1 MSSTTRLRS
10 RSSVDHIF
18 ELVGNIEEDQL
29 RDLLQEINSSGDNI
43 EVSKGVEY
51 FEEQRRKLAPHSL
64 RPTPSFLNQP
74 HEPVDWPRQ
83 KPRPVSGSQWRQSMR
98 IVSTPYATMKR
109 NQTEPISPPLTASP
123 PHSPPLSPP
132 QSTLDHY
139 TPRRSVT
146 APILKTAIPAI
157 EARADLLESPISPP
171 RSSEADDDDVDGQSH
186 RPALSDFN
194 SFNFGL
200 DGPAEPTPEEI
211 PCKTLE
217 LEEQGQ
223 SPRQPDVMPRAS
235 QHDFSRMN
243 TMPLEALHHESLG
256 SFHDLPRPNTSTG
269 GPETSAFKPRAFR
282 RISRPTFLS
291 PLNVPEPDDLAMK
304 LSAYLT
310 GELATPPPSQLSKPK
325 PANKVPSSLEEMLR
339 EPLTPRS
346 RFVFGHVER
355 ETPSVNGIFEVLKQ
369 G

>member
-1 MSSTTRLRS
+1 MPPTTRLRS

-29 RDLLQEINSSGDNI
+29 QDLLQEINSSGEHI

-51 FEEQRRKLAPHSL
+51 FEDQRRQLAPHTL

-74 HEPVDWPRQ
+74 HEPLDWPRQ

-98 IVSTPYATMKR
+98 IVSTPYANMKR
-109 NQTEPISPPLTASP
+109 TQTEPISPPLTASP

-146 APILKTAIPAI
+146 APLLRTEIPAI
-157 EARADLLESPISPP
+157 ETHGVLLDSPVSPP
-171 RSSEADDDDVDGQSH
+171 RSSEADDDDTDHPSS
-186 RPALSDFN
+186 RPTLSDFN

-200 DGPAEPTPEEI
+200 DGQAEPTPEEI
-211 PCKTLE
+211 PSKTLE
-217 LEEQGQ
+217 LEQ
-223 SPRQPDVMPRAS
+223 SPRQSDTTPHAP
-235 QHDFSRMN
+235 QHDFSRIN
-243 TMPLEALHHESLG
+243 TMPLAALQHEPLG

-269 GPETSAFKPRAFR
+269 DAATSAFKPRAFR

-310 GELATPPPSQLSKPK
+310 GELATPPLMQPSMPK
-325 PANKVPSSLEEMLR
+325 PADKVSSALEEMLK
-339 EPLTPRS
+339 EPLSPRS
-346 RFVFGHVER
+346 RFIFGHVER
-355 ETPSVNGIFEVLKQ
+355 ETPSVSGIFEVLKE